1 MVFSEKLKNFYTLE
15 PDISDFKVYVS
26 LDKSGAHN
34 SIYSIDTN
42 PSGTVV
48 AAGGTEKHI
57 RLWDPRTQEKMMKL
71 KGEALTLK

>member
-1 MVFSEKLKNFYTLE
+1 MQALTALTIENSTITCTNL
-15 PDISDFKVYVS
+15 
-26 LDKSGAHN
+26 SGAHN

-48 AAGGTEKHI
+48 AAGGTEKHL

-71 KGEALTLK
+71 KGKLSPLRAPRLSKDY